1 MVNRSLWL
9 GSRRALIAQEG
20 TPHPF
25 RPLIAAAESGAW
37 ESDAQC
43 FYHPFQFGHASSDQC
58 NALGGIDVPG
68 RFAAAEPASLC
79 GNEFLGQLGKLS
91 TQHLRETLG
100 LGTFRLLCLGRR
112 VDAGGSA

>member
-9 GSRRALIAQEG
+9 GSRWALIAQEG

-43 FYHPFQFGHASSDQC
+43 SYHPFQFGHASSDQC